1 MNLIWNKVEVD
12 NTKNRLLKFQNKS
25 LIPESKVFVKI
36 STSKPNTDEGAH
48 VIVSRQ
54 ILNQTVVASETI
66 WFAESEGGVF
76 TYSSVEIPKL
86 ENYNIPTSH
95 ESIHLVD
102 APVSVNVPEGATITF
117 QNLTDSNVG
126 VKLGTSGTG
135 SFILSQYQLFAE
147 SFPKDDVVT
156 FLPATTGKPSTV
168 TYSITQS
175 AIVTQLSNSAKAE
188 LNELKAAVDLLTQN
202 AVTRDELE
210 SIEARLYHNTWSQ
223 ANFIQRSNT
232 KVVFSNPFIANTNLY
247 HSRQI
252 QDGYEF
258 NIIFDL
264 SVTYA
269 KDTVMTTQRGTIY
282 IKGIYKPQGTGTAI
296 VSTCSNL
303 ELARLVE
310 QITLNVS
317 KDKNEIKYGVNLYET
332 ALTASLTTLTKVEH
346 NFYDVKETEI
356 SNTEYITAYSVDLV
370 NAGVVVSGTIDS
382 ILNNALKLK
391 DLPITKL
398 KYKIVGITSEAND
411 AQGSISNEKL
421 FALENGASFRIK
433 EVDKN
438 IEFVT
443 QVANEKLGTDVK
455 VLTGFKVY
463 TVTQYKFTVNLIY
476 SSSFGSVRIV
486 DTLKEMVTRTNRHL
500 DNNSYII
507 TKIPTIE
514 VGDTIELSFREEV

>member
-1 MNLIWNKVEVD
+1 MNLIWNKVEID
-12 NTKNRLLKFQNKS
+12 NTKNRLFKFQNKS

-36 STSKPNTDEGAH
+36 SESKPNTDEGAH

-54 ILNQTVVASETI
+54 ILNQTVVAGDII
-66 WFAESEGGVF
+66 WFAETEGGVF
-76 TYSSVEIPKL
+76 TFSSVEIPKL
-86 ENYNIPTSH
+86 ENYNIPTVH
-95 ESIHLVD
+95 ESVHLTD
-102 APVSVNVPEGATITF
+102 APFSVNVPEGATITF

-126 VKLGTSGTG
+126 VKLGTGGTG

-168 TYSITQS
+168 SYSITQS

-210 SIEARLYHNTWSQ
+210 AIEARLYHNTWSQ

-232 KVVFSNPFIANTNLY
+232 KVIFSNPFIANTNLY

-252 QDGYEF
+252 QEGYEF

-269 KDTVMTTQRGTIY
+269 NDTVMTTQRGTIY
-282 IKGIYKPQGTGTAI
+282 IKGIYKSQGTGIAV

-317 KDKNEIKYGVNLYET
+317 RDKNEIKYGVNLYET

-356 SNTEYITAYSVDLV
+356 SNTEFITAYSVDLV
-370 NAGVVVSGTIDS
+370 NAGVVVSKTIDI
-382 ILNNALKLK
+382 ILNNALKLR

-398 KYKIVGITSEAND
+398 KYKVTAITSEAVDVN
-411 AQGSISNEKL
+411 GNISNEKL
-421 FALENGASFRIK
+421 FTLENGATFRVK
-433 EVDKN
+433 EVNKS

-443 QVANEKLGTDVK
+443 KVANEKLGVDVK
-455 VLTGFKVY
+455 ILTGFKIF
-463 TVTQYKFTVNLIY
+463 TETEHKFTANLVY

-486 DTLKEMVTRTNRHL
+486 DTFKEMTTRTNKHL
-500 DNNSYII
+500 DDNSYII
-507 TKIPTIE
+507 TKLPSIV
-514 VGDTIELSFREEV
+514 VGDSIELSFREEV